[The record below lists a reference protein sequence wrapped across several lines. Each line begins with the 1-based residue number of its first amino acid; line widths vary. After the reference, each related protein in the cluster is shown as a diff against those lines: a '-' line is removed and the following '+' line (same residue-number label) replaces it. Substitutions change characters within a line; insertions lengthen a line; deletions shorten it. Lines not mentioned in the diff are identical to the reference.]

1 MLASVNMARGP
12 YEVVLIVPVH
22 GCRLLTF
29 PRSRPS
35 PTLNTSPSTMHR
47 HEPRDQRHVESH
59 RSQSFLQLWRRI
71 GTGHQ
76 EATASDATPPMYATV
91 HMSYQHHCRRQHRN
105 IEYRKRKVVKA
116 RDQCISGREHMR
128 ALSTVISASAHA
140 KYVAP
145 LADRQFRVR
154 HMSTQS
160 RGSLNTMLLCL
171 EVGSSTLV
179 LRHLIDSGK

>member
-1 MLASVNMARGP
+1 MARA
-12 YEVVLIVPVH
+12 
-22 GCRLLTF
+22 
-29 PRSRPS
+29 
-35 PTLNTSPSTMHR
+35 LNTSPSTMHR

-140 KYVAP
+140 ASANAV
-145 LADRQFRVR
+145 
-154 HMSTQS
+154 
-160 RGSLNTMLLCL
+160 LL
-171 EVGSSTLV
+171 
-179 LRHLIDSGK
+179 LIHDLQNSKAANGPSI